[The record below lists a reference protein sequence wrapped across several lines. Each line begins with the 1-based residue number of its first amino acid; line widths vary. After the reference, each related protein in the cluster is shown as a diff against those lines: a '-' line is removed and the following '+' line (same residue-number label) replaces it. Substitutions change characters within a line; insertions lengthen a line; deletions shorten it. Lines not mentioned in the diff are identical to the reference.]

1 MYVSFENIIL
11 IYGGVQLN
19 NKTKLF
25 NKNFTLMVIG
35 QIISLFGNSI
45 LRFALPLYLLDT
57 TNSAALFGAVSA
69 CSLIPMI
76 TVTPFGGI
84 IEDRANK
91 RNVMVILDFITTALV
106 TVFLL
111 SIGKLNL
118 VFMLIV
124 TLMALYGIQGA
135 YQPTVQASIPLLV
148 DMDNL
153 LSGNAVINQVSS
165 LSGLL
170 GPVIGGILY
179 GFYGLIPIL
188 IASIVCFFISAV
200 MEIFIKIPY
209 EKQEITSSI
218 FSIVKDDFIS
228 SLNFIFK
235 DKPVLFKTIGIISC
249 FNLFLSSLI
258 MIGIPVIITQT
269 LNMSSQAYGVTQ
281 GMLALGG
288 LFGGIMTGVLVN
300 KIKIYHSHI
309 ILLFAILCL
318 IPIGVV
324 LMFNV
329 DPIIS
334 YIVAACCFLIMALST
349 LFSIQILT
357 FIQSETP
364 SHLIGKVISFCL
376 AMTMCS
382 QPVGQIIYGY
392 LFEILKNNSH
402 IIIFVAALV
411 SGVIA
416 LMSKKNFSDLKRG
429 EVYNG
434 R

>member
-1 MYVSFENIIL
+1 M
-11 IYGGVQLN
+11 N

-84 IEDRANK
+84 IADRANK
-91 RNVMVILDFITTALV
+91 RNIMVFLDFLTALLI

-111 SIGKLNL
+111 SIGKINL

-124 TLMALYGIQGA
+124 TLMILYGIQGA

-148 DMDNL
+148 DRDNL
-153 LSGNAVINQVSS
+153 LPGNAVINQVSS
-165 LSGLL
+165 LAGLL

-179 GFYGLIPIL
+179 GFYGLMPIL
-188 IASIVCFFISAV
+188 IASIICFFVSAV

-209 EKQEITSSI
+209 TKEETTLSA
-218 FSIVKDDFIS
+218 FSIVKEDFLT

-235 DKPVLFKTIGIISC
+235 EKPVLFKTIGIISC

-258 MIGIPVIITQT
+258 MIGIPVIITQV
-269 LNMSSQAYGVTQ
+269 LNMSSQAYGITQ
-281 GMLALGG
+281 GMLAFGG
-288 LFGGIMTGVLVN
+288 LCGGIMTGVLMN
-300 KIKIYHSHI
+300 KVKIYHSHI
-309 ILLFAILCL
+309 ILLVAILGL
-318 IPIGVV
+318 IPMGVV

-329 DPIIS
+329 DAMIS
-334 YIVAACCFLIMALST
+334 YIVVTACCFLIMAVST

-364 SHLIGKVISFCL
+364 THLTGKVISFCL
-376 AMTMCS
+376 AMTMCAT
-382 QPVGQIIYGY
+382 PIGQIIYGY
-392 LFEILKNNSH
+392 LFEALKNDTH

-411 SGVIA
+411 SGLIA
-416 LMSKKNFSDLKRG
+416 LMSKKVFSSLKKIEVCG
-429 EVYNG
+429 EVCND
-434 R
+434 RE

>member
-1 MYVSFENIIL
+1 M
-11 IYGGVQLN
+11 N
-19 NKTKLF
+19 NKIKLF
-25 NKNFTLMVIG
+25 NQNFTLMVIG

-84 IEDRANK
+84 IADRANK
-91 RNVMVILDFITTALV
+91 RNVMVILDFITAVLV
-106 TVFLL
+106 TVFSL
-111 SIGKLNL
+111 SIGEFNL

-148 DMDNL
+148 DINNL
-153 LSGNAVINQVSS
+153 LPANAVINQVSS

-179 GFYGLIPIL
+179 GFYGLMPIL
-188 IASIVCFFISAV
+188 MASIICFFASAI

-209 EKQEITSSI
+209 TKQDTTSRA
-218 FSIVKDDFIS
+218 FSIVKDDFIT

-249 FNLFLSSLI
+249 FNLILSSLI
-258 MIGIPVIITQT
+258 MIGIPVIITQI
-269 LNMSSQAYGVTQ
+269 LKMSSQAYGITQ

-288 LFGGIMTGVLVN
+288 LCGGIMTGVLAN
-300 KIKIYHSHI
+300 KIKIYHSDR
-309 ILLFAILCL
+309 ILLFAILGL
-318 IPIGVV
+318 IPIGIV

-329 DPIIS
+329 TPMIS
-334 YIVAACCFLIMALST
+334 YVVVTVCCFIIMAVCT

-364 SHLIGKVISFCL
+364 SHLTGKVISFCL

-382 QPVGQIIYGY
+382 TPVGQIIYGY
-392 LFEILKNNSH
+392 LFEVLKNDTY

-416 LMSKKNFSDLKRG
+416 LMSKKVFKSMIDNDIKNSIPLSD
-429 EVYNG
+429 
-434 R
+434 

>member
-1 MYVSFENIIL
+1 M
-11 IYGGVQLN
+11 N
-19 NKTKLF
+19 NKAKLF
-25 NKNFTLMVIG
+25 NKDFSLLVVG

-69 CSLIPMI
+69 FSLIPMI
-76 TVTPFGGI
+76 TITPFGGI
-84 IEDRANK
+84 IADRANK
-91 RNVMVILDFITTALV
+91 RNIMVFLDFLTALLI
-106 TVFLL
+106 TVFAL
-111 SIGKLNL
+111 SIGRFDL
-118 VFMLIV
+118 VITLIV

-135 YQPTVQASIPLLV
+135 YQPTVQASIPILV
-148 DMDNL
+148 DKDNL
-153 LSGNAVINQVSS
+153 LPGNAVINQVSS
-165 LSGLL
+165 LAGLL

-179 GFYGLIPIL
+179 GFYGLMPIL
-188 IASIVCFFISAV
+188 VASIICFFVSAI

-209 EKQEITSSI
+209 KKQETTLRA
-218 FSIVKDDFIS
+218 FSIVKEDLLT

-235 DKPVLFKTIGIISC
+235 ENPVILKTIVIISC

-269 LNMSSQAYGVTQ
+269 LNMSSQSYGVTQ

-288 LFGGIMTGVLVN
+288 LCGGIMTGVLAN

-309 ILLFAILCL
+309 ILLIAILAL

-329 DPIIS
+329 TPMIS
-334 YIVAACCFLIMALST
+334 YIVVTVCCFLIMAVST

-357 FIQSETP
+357 FIQCETP
-364 SHLIGKVISFCL
+364 NHLTGKVISFCL

-382 QPVGQIIYGY
+382 TPIGQIIYGY
-392 LFEILKNNSH
+392 LFEALNNQTH
-402 IIIFVAALV
+402 IIIFVAALL
-411 SGVIA
+411 SGLIGF
-416 LMSKKNFSDLKRG
+416 MSKKIFSSLKKTDIYR
-429 EVYNG
+429 EVCHD

>member
-1 MYVSFENIIL
+1 M
-11 IYGGVQLN
+11 N
-19 NKTKLF
+19 NKIKLF
-25 NKNFTLMVIG
+25 NQNFTLMVIG

-57 TNSAALFGAVSA
+57 TNSPALFGAVSA

-84 IEDRANK
+84 IADRANK
-91 RNVMVILDFITTALV
+91 RNIMVILDFITAVIV
-106 TVFLL
+106 TVFSL
-111 SIGKLNL
+111 SIGEFNL

-148 DMDNL
+148 DINNL
-153 LSGNAVINQVSS
+153 LPANAVINQVSS

-179 GFYGLIPIL
+179 GFYGLMPIL
-188 IASIVCFFISAV
+188 MASIICFFASAI

-209 EKQEITSSI
+209 TKQDTKSRV
-218 FSIVKDDFIS
+218 FSIVKDDFIT

-249 FNLFLSSLI
+249 FNLILSSLI
-258 MIGIPVIITQT
+258 MIGIPVIITQI
-269 LNMSSQAYGVTQ
+269 LKMSSQAYGITQ

-288 LFGGIMTGVLVN
+288 LCGGIMTGVLAN

-309 ILLFAILCL
+309 ILLFAILGL

-329 DPIIS
+329 TPMIS
-334 YIVAACCFLIMALST
+334 YVVVTACCFIIMAVCT

-364 SHLIGKVISFCL
+364 SHLTGKVISFCL

-382 QPVGQIIYGY
+382 TPIGQIIYGY
-392 LFEILKNNSH
+392 LFEELKNDTY
-402 IIIFVAALV
+402 IIIFVAVLV

-416 LMSKKNFSDLKRG
+416 LMSKKVFKSMIDNDIKNSIPLSD
-429 EVYNG
+429 
-434 R
+434 

>member
-1 MYVSFENIIL
+1 MEV
-11 IYGGVQLN
+11 VQLN
-19 NKTKLF
+19 NKIKLF
-25 NKNFTLMVIG
+25 SKNFTLMVIG

-57 TNSAALFGAVSA
+57 TNSATLFGAVSA

-84 IEDRANK
+84 IADRANK
-91 RNVMVILDFITTALV
+91 RNVMVILDFLTAILV
-106 TVFLL
+106 TIFLF
-111 SIGKLNL
+111 SIGRFNL

-135 YQPTVQASIPLLV
+135 YQPTVQASILLLV
-148 DMDNL
+148 DRDNL
-153 LSGNAVINQVSS
+153 LPGNAVINQVSS
-165 LSGLL
+165 LAGLL

-188 IASIVCFFISAV
+188 IASIICFFVSAI

-209 EKQEITSSI
+209 TKQETKFSA
-218 FSIVKDDFIS
+218 FSIVKDDFIT

-258 MIGIPVIITQT
+258 MIGIPVIITQI
-269 LNMSSQAYGVTQ
+269 LNMSSQAYGITQ
-281 GMLALGG
+281 GMLAFGG
-288 LFGGIMTGVLVN
+288 LCGGIMTGVLVN

-309 ILLFAILCL
+309 ILLFAILGL

-329 DPIIS
+329 TPMIS
-334 YIVAACCFLIMALST
+334 YVVVTACCFLIMAVST

-357 FIQSETP
+357 FIQIETP
-364 SHLIGKVISFCL
+364 SHLTGKVISFCL

-382 QPVGQIIYGY
+382 PPIGQIIYGY
-392 LFEILKNNSH
+392 LFEVLKNDAY

-416 LMSKKNFSDLKRG
+416 LMSKMVFSSFKKVDIYS
-429 EVYNG
+429 EVCND

>member
-1 MYVSFENIIL
+1 MGV
-11 IYGGVQLN
+11 VQLN

-84 IEDRANK
+84 IADRANK

-111 SIGKLNL
+111 SLGNFNL

-148 DMDNL
+148 DRNNL
-153 LSGNAVINQVSS
+153 LPGNAVINQVSS

-188 IASIVCFFISAV
+188 IASIICFFISAV

-209 EKQEITSSI
+209 EKQETTSSI

-281 GMLALGG
+281 GMLAFGG

-329 DPIIS
+329 DPMIS
-334 YIVAACCFLIMALST
+334 YIVVTACCFLIMALST

-364 SHLIGKVISFCL
+364 SHLTGKVISFCL

-392 LFEILKNNSH
+392 LFEILKNNAH

-416 LMSKKNFSDLKRG
+416 LMSKKIFSNLKRG
-429 EVYNG
+429 EVYND

>member
-1 MYVSFENIIL
+1 MLIL
-11 IYGGVQLN
+11 QIQFKNMEVVQMN
-19 NKTKLF
+19 SKTKLF
-25 NKNFTLMVIG
+25 NKNFMLMVIG

-84 IEDRANK
+84 IADRANK
-91 RNVMVILDFITTALV
+91 RNVMVVLDFLTAILV
-106 TVFLL
+106 TIFLL

-118 VFMLIV
+118 VLMLII
-124 TLMALYGIQGA
+124 TLMILYGIQGA

-148 DMDNL
+148 DRDNL

-165 LSGLL
+165 LAGLL

-179 GFYGLIPIL
+179 GFHGLMPIL
-188 IASIVCFFISAV
+188 IASIICFFVSAV

-209 EKQEITSSI
+209 IKQETTSSA
-218 FSIVKDDFIS
+218 FSIVKDDFKT

-235 DKPVLFKTIGIISC
+235 EKPVIFKTIGIISF

-258 MIGIPVIITQT
+258 MIGIPVIITQI
-269 LNMSSQAYGVTQ
+269 LNMPSQAYGITQ
-281 GMLALGG
+281 GMLAFGG
-288 LFGGIMTGVLVN
+288 LCGGIMTGVLMN
-300 KIKIYHSHI
+300 KVKIYHSHI
-309 ILLFAILCL
+309 ILLIAILGL

-329 DPIIS
+329 GTMIS
-334 YIVAACCFLIMALST
+334 YVVVTVCCFLIMAVST

-364 SHLIGKVISFCL
+364 GHLTGKVISFCL

-382 QPVGQIIYGY
+382 PPIGQIIYGY
-392 LFEILKNNSH
+392 LFEVLKNGAH
-402 IIIFVAALV
+402 IIIFLAVAV

-416 LMSKKNFSDLKRG
+416 IMSKKVFSDLKPVDSYT
-429 EVYNG
+429 E
-434 R
+434 